1 MVNHSFKND
10 DKVST
15 KEKVV
20 KVMYVL
26 CGVILFNVL
35 SIYSCTMLG
44 CYEVSFANV
53 FRMNLLCNV
62 CTDMSYNLYKHQM
75 EIYFTIGGV
84 LVKVISDVITG
95 VMSGVTPKFDN

>member
-1 MVNHSFKND
+1 MNQSFKND
-10 DKVST
+10 GEVFT
-15 KEKVV
+15 KEKVI

-26 CGVILFNVL
+26 CAIVLLNVL
-35 SIYSCTMLG
+35 SMYSCTMLG
-44 CYEVSFANV
+44 CYEVSFSNV

-84 LVKVISDVITG
+84 FFKVISDVIAG
-95 VMSGVTPKFDN
+95 VILGITPKFDK

>member
-1 MVNHSFKND
+1 MVNQSFKND
-10 DKVST
+10 GEAFT

-26 CGVILFNVL
+26 CAIVLFNVL
-35 SIYSCTMLG
+35 SMYSCTMLG

-75 EIYFTIGGV
+75 EIYFAIGGTIT
-84 LVKVISDVITG
+84 KIFSDIISDVI
-95 VMSGVTPKFDN
+95 SIQ

>member
-1 MVNHSFKND
+1 MMNQFFKND
-10 DKVST
+10 GEVPT

-53 FRMNLLCNV
+53 FRTNLLCNV
-62 CTDMSYNLYKHQM
+62 CTDISYNLYKHQM

-84 LVKVISDVITG
+84 FVKVISDVIAG